1 MKKVFSIHLDS
12 KVFQIEEDAYTLIN
26 GVMSGQWKKEEFEAQ
41 LAEALSQKL
50 NSAKTYITYP
60 DTVDALYQLGVSTSE
75 FQSSTTADWR
85 SKRLYRQP
93 KDKMIAGICTGLGE
107 YFGIDPVI
115 ARILFVISLFMFTMG
130 FWLYVILWII
140 VPKAP
145 IKW

>member
-12 KVFQIEEDAYTLIN
+12 KVFQIEEDAYTFIN
-26 GVMSGQWKKEEFEAQ
+26 NVLSSQWKKQELEAQ
-41 LAEALSQKL
+41 LAEALTQKL
-50 NSAKTYITYP
+50 NSGKSYITCP
-60 DTVDALYQLGVSTSE
+60 GAVDALYQLGVCASE
-75 FQSSTTADWR
+75 YQSYTTADWR
-85 SKRLYRQP
+85 NKRLYRQD

-130 FWLYVILWII
+130 FWLYIILWII

-145 IKW
+145 VKW